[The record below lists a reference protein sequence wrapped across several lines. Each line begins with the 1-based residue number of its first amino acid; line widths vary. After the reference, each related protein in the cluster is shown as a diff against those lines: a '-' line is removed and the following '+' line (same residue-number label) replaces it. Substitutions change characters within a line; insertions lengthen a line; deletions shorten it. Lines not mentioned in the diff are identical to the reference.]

1 MLQVRRS
8 DSKKIIEST
17 EAEVELEVEIDTIED
32 KSRIE
37 LDETTAHDDK
47 KREVFTEIYDD
58 VCKVELP
65 STLWGIHKDPESQFI
80 AFTMFDINQM
90 KCSKV
95 LKITDIYKME
105 IHVNGVEKSCEILN
119 ELSVDILTDLLRELD
134 DYEYSPSDKK
144 PIAIK

>member
-8 DSKKIIEST
+8 DPKKTIDST
-17 EAEVELEVEIDTIED
+17 VAEVELEVEIDTIED
-32 KSRIE
+32 KSRTE
-37 LDETTAHDDK
+37 LDEAVVYDDK

-65 STLWGIHKDPESQFI
+65 NTLWGIHKDPESQYI

-105 IHVNGVEKSCEILN
+105 IHVNGVEKSCETLN
-119 ELSVDILTDLLRELD
+119 ELSVDILTNLLRELD
-134 DYEYSPSDKK
+134 EYEYSPSDKK
-144 PIAIK
+144 SIEKK